1 MRLNY
6 LGIAGALGALALLAV
21 PHTAD
26 ADGETLRARSALVRS
41 VGSPD
46 ADVSGRVAVMVKNKD
61 GGRVIERLRVHVDDS
76 DEAVIHLLYLEDDAA
91 ILQFVAFLTPDED
104 EPGELGYHASLKS
117 KRGNSIRNDLP
128 LGVASVLDLA
138 GRALEVRLDDG
149 AGGELPLLEG
159 VVPEAVSGKGP
170 HLRAKADLDPTV
182 NAPDADGKIKLRSR
196 PVKGDERLEL
206 HAEGLDTSLGQTY
219 HMFLEDPAALGTF
232 VDQGALAPDPD
243 EPDQLEL
250 KIRTKDGDPLPFGVA
265 TVGDLAGLA
274 IEVRDGATGDVMLTG
289 TVPSF

>member
-21 PHTAD
+21 PQTAD

-117 KRGNSIRNDLP
+117 NRGNSIRNDRP
-128 LGVASVLDLA
+128 RGVASVLDLA
-138 GRALEVRLDDG
+138 GRALE
-149 AGGELPLLEG
+149 
-159 VVPEAVSGKGP
+159 P